1 MLRRVGD
8 MMKDGEVVAL
18 PPSATIDEAAR
29 LMKARRCGSVL
40 VTVDNDLKG
49 IFTERD
55 VVNRVVAERLDAL
68 TTTLAQV
75 MTGKPDTVT
84 PDTLA
89 VDALRM
95 MEDGGY
101 RHLPV
106 VRGGE
111 IMGVVS
117 RRDFYGEEKAEVEK
131 ERHFWERIG

>member
-8 MMKDGEVVAL
+8 MMKDGDVVAL

-106 VRGGE
+106 VRGGA
-111 IMGVVS
+111 ILAVVS

>member
-1 MLRRVGD
+1 MLRRVAD
-8 MMKDGEVVAL
+8 MMKDGDVVAL
-18 PPSATIDEAAR
+18 PPSATIEEAAR

-106 VRGGE
+106 VRGGA
-111 IMGVVS
+111 ILGVVS

>member
-1 MLRRVGD
+1 MLRRVAD
-8 MMKDGEVVAL
+8 MMTGGAVAAL
-18 PPSATIDEAAR
+18 PPTATVDEAAR
-29 LMKARRCGSVL
+29 LMKARQCGSVL
-40 VTVDNDLKG
+40 VTVDNHLKG

-55 VVNRVVAERLDAL
+55 VVNRVVAERLDAV
-68 TTTLAQV
+68 TTALAQV
-75 MTGKPDTVT
+75 MTKQPDTVT

-106 VRGGE
+106 IRGGK
-111 IMGVVS
+111 ILGVVS
-117 RRDFYGEEKAEVEK
+117 RRDFYGEEKAEIEK

>member
-1 MLRRVGD
+1 MLRRIAD
-8 MMKDGEVVAL
+8 MMKDSDVVAL
-18 PPSATIDEAAR
+18 PPTATVDEAAR

-40 VTVDNDLKG
+40 VTVERHLRG

-55 VVNRVVAERLDAL
+55 VVNRVVAERLDAVA
-68 TTTLAQV
+68 TTLAQV
-75 MTGKPDTVT
+75 MTEKPDAVT

-106 VRGGE
+106 VRGSK
-111 IMGVVS
+111 ILGVVS

-131 ERHFWERIG
+131 ERHYWERIG

>member
-1 MLRRVGD
+1 MLRRVGE
-8 MMKDGEVVAL
+8 MMKDGDVVAL

-29 LMKARRCGSVL
+29 LMKAKRCGSVL

-75 MTGKPDTVT
+75 MTGQPDTVT

-106 VRGGE
+106 VRGGA
-111 IMGVVS
+111 ILGVVS

-131 ERHFWERIG
+131 ERHIWERIG

>member
-1 MLRRVGD
+1 MLRRVAD
-8 MMKDGEVVAL
+8 MMKDGDVVAL
-18 PPSATIDEAAR
+18 PPSATIEEAAR

-55 VVNRVVAERLDAL
+55 VVNRVGAERLDAL

-106 VRGGE
+106 VRGGA
-111 IMGVVS
+111 ILGVVS

>member
-1 MLRRVGD
+1 MLRRVAD
-8 MMKDGEVVAL
+8 IMKDGDVVAL
-18 PPSATIDEAAR
+18 PPTATVDEAAR
-29 LMKARRCGSVL
+29 LMKAKRCGSVL
-40 VTVDNDLKG
+40 VTVDDSLKG

-55 VVNRVVAERLDAL
+55 VVNRVVAERLDPVA
-68 TTTLAQV
+68 TTLGQV
-75 MTGKPDTVT
+75 MTEKPDVVE

-106 VRGGE
+106 VRGDK
-111 IMGVVS
+111 ILGVVS

-131 ERHFWERIG
+131 ERHYWERIG

>member
-1 MLRRVGD
+1 MLRRVAD
-8 MMKDGEVVAL
+8 MMKDGDVVAL
-18 PPSATIDEAAR
+18 PPTATIDEAAR
-29 LMKARRCGSVL
+29 LMKARRCGSVV
-40 VTVDNDLKG
+40 VTVDNHIKG

-55 VVNRVVAERLDAL
+55 VVNRVVAERLDAM

-75 MTGKPDTVT
+75 MTGNPDTVT

-101 RHLPV
+101 RHLPI

-111 IMGVVS
+111 ILGVVS

>member
-1 MLRRVGD
+1 MLRRVAD
-8 MMKDGEVVAL
+8 IMKDGDVVAL
-18 PPSATIDEAAR
+18 PPTATVDEAAR
-29 LMKARRCGSVL
+29 LMKAKRCGSVL
-40 VTVDNDLKG
+40 VTVDDSLKG

-55 VVNRVVAERLDAL
+55 VVNRVVAERLDPVA
-68 TTTLAQV
+68 TTLGQV
-75 MTGKPDTVT
+75 MTEKPDVVE

-106 VRGGE
+106 VRGHK
-111 IMGVVS
+111 ILGVVS

-131 ERHFWERIG
+131 ERHYWERIG